1 MKPYE
6 RVKEIEYRL
15 ADALRQQLERIPS
28 LEIRSIEQEW
38 QQRTS
43 PNMPAQRA
51 DILARVKMA
60 DRAVTLICE
69 VKEPGYPKQVRSAI
83 NQLYAY
89 IAQYERLAK
98 ADVVV
103 PLVAATWLSPESRA
117 ICAEAGMGW
126 LDLAGNC
133 RIAFDSVFI
142 ERETAEKPKPAA
154 RNFRAVFSP
163 KAGRVLR
170 TLLRDPTQ
178 AWKVADLAAASD
190 VSLGHA
196 SNVRSALLD
205 REWATVDD
213 EGVRLIAPD
222 ALLDAWRDSHE
233 PVRGK
238 RSFWYSTLHGRQ
250 LEASLRDA
258 LSRPDTEGHAMLGGL
273 SAAQWLAPYL
283 RGNMTTLYADA
294 MALPELIEALKLKP
308 SKSGANIELIE
319 PDDPAILRE
328 RVEIPGAPPVS
339 SPILT
344 YLDLSHLDDRGREAA
359 EHLREKLL
367 KWQ

>member
-1 MKPYE
+1 MKPNE
-6 RVKEIEYRL
+6 RVKEVENQL
-15 ADALRQQLERIPS
+15 ADALRRQLQRIPS
-28 LEIRSIEQEW
+28 LEIRSIDREW
-38 QQRTS
+38 NLRTH
-43 PNMPAQRA
+43 PNMSVQGP
-51 DILARVKMA
+51 DILADVKMGA
-60 DRAVTLICE
+60 RSIMLICE
-69 VKEPGYPKQVRSAI
+69 VKELGYPKQVRGAI
-83 NQLYAY
+83 DQLYAY
-89 IAQYERLAK
+89 MTRHPVQAN

-103 PLVAATWLSPESRA
+103 PIVAASWLSPESREA
-117 ICAEAGMGW
+117 CAEAGMGW

-142 ERETAEKPKPAA
+142 ERETTYKPKPVA

-163 KAGRVLR
+163 KAGQVLR
-170 TLLRDPTQ
+170 TLLRDPAQ
-178 AWKVADLAAASD
+178 AWKVADLAVASA

-205 REWATVDD
+205 REWATVDED
-213 EGVRLIAPD
+213 GVHLTAPD
-222 ALLDAWRDSHE
+222 ALLDAWRESYE

-238 RSFWYSTLHGRQ
+238 RSSWYSILHGRQ
-250 LEASLRDA
+250 LEETLREA

-273 SAAQWLAPYL
+273 SAAQWLAPYM
-283 RGNMTTLYADA
+283 RGNMTTLYADTTV
-294 MALPELIEALKLKP
+294 MPELIEALKLKP
-308 SKSGANIELIE
+308 SKSGANVEVIE
-319 PDDPAILRE
+319 PDDPAILKE
-328 RVEIPGAPPVS
+328 RVEVPGAPPVS

>member
-1 MKPYE
+1 MKPFE
-6 RVKEIEYRL
+6 RVNEIEDRL
-15 ADALRQQLERIPS
+15 ADALRRQLERIPS
-28 LEIRSIEQEW
+28 IDIQSVGREG

-43 PNMPAQRA
+43 PDRPAQRA
-51 DILARVKMA
+51 DILARVRMA

-69 VKEPGYPKQVRSAI
+69 VKEPGYPKQVRNAI
-83 NQLYAY
+83 NQLYAS
-89 IAQYERLAK
+89 IAQDEGLAK

-103 PLVAATWLSPESRA
+103 PLVAATWLSPESRD

-133 RIAFDSVFI
+133 RIAFGSVFI
-142 ERETAEKPKPAA
+142 ERETAETPKPAA
-154 RNFRAVFSP
+154 RSFRAVFSP
-163 KAGRVLR
+163 KAGQVLR
-170 TLLRDPTQ
+170 TLLRDPAR

-222 ALLDAWRDSHE
+222 ALLDAWRESYR
-233 PVRGK
+233 PVRGR

-283 RGNMTTLYADA
+283 RGNMTTLYADTRV
-294 MALPELIEALKLKP
+294 LPELIEALKLQP
-308 SKSGANIELIE
+308 SKSGANFEIIE

-328 RVEIPGAPPVS
+328 RVDSPGAPPVS

-344 YLDLSHLDDRGREAA
+344 YLDLSRLDDRGREAA

-367 KWQ
+367 RWQ